1 MDKKLFIKILEKGSN
16 KLGHR
21 SLLVNSCLKNP
32 TWVVI
37 LLGFMNTIDD
47 ENSTFSARILELSCR
62 ENLELILPFLN
73 EFCTLL
79 SKVKFDGTVRPCA
92 KICEL
97 LMITY
102 FLRNNIYYRN
112 SITNVHLEKIIEAG
126 FDWMITDKSIA
137 IQAYT
142 MQTLYLLGTKY
153 GWIHS
158 ELALIIEKDIPTG
171 STGYKNR
178 GRKVLKAIET
188 ETPLKL

>member
-1 MDKKLFIKILEKGSN
+1 MDKQLFIEILEKGSN
-16 KLGHR
+16 KLEHR
-21 SLLVNSCLKNP
+21 NLLVSSCLKNP
-32 TWVVI
+32 TWATI
-37 LLGFMNTIDD
+37 LLDFMNTIDD
-47 ENSTFSARILELSCR
+47 ENSTFPARILELSCK
-62 ENLELILPFLN
+62 ENLELVLPFLD
-73 EFCTLL
+73 EFCALL

-97 LMITY
+97 LMITF

-112 SITNVHLEKIIEAG
+112 SITDIHLEKIIETG

-153 GWIHS
+153 DWIHS
-158 ELALIIEKDIPTG
+158 ELALIIEKNIPNG

-178 GRKVLKAIET
+178 GRKILKAIEPKT
-188 ETPLKL
+188 KLKL

>member
-1 MDKKLFIKILEKGSN
+1 MDKQLFTEVLEKGSN
-16 KLGHR
+16 KLEHR
-21 SLLVNSCLKNP
+21 SFLVKSCLKNP
-32 TWVVI
+32 TLVAI
-37 LLGFMNTIDD
+37 LLDFMSTIDD
-47 ENSTFSARILELSCR
+47 ENSTFSARILELSCK
-62 ENLELILPFLN
+62 ENLELVLPFLD
-73 EFCTLL
+73 EFCALL
-79 SKVKFDGTVRPCA
+79 SKVKFDGAIRPCA

-112 SITNVHLEKIIEAG
+112 SVTDIHLEKIIEAG

-153 GWIHS
+153 DWIHS

-178 GRKVLKAIET
+178 GRKVLRAIET